1 MSCTSYVAA
10 VLKIQYLCH
19 KNCTDSA
26 QAPVLELKLVYIYYQ
41 HGWFSIC
48 AICTVYVE
56 CTVLG
61 SMCTGAGR
69 AGHSPVSIRRGSPR
83 ASWTLLAPH
92 QQHCGRYKFEGRAY
106 CGQHNLDAAPF
117 HCATPPRPPPR
128 YPSMGQSDLPLQ
140 PHINLPLIAP
150 DKQIID
156 LSIRKLRS
164 CLSHMLM
171 FDKTPLPPRL
181 PESPL

>member
-1 MSCTSYVAA
+1 MSCTSYVALQGSFENSICA
-10 VLKIQYLCH
+10 PQTALTLLKLQL
-19 KNCTDSA
+19 
-26 QAPVLELKLVYIYYQ
+26 LELKLVYIYYL

-48 AICTVYVE
+48 ALCTMCVE
-56 CTVLG
+56 CTVLA

-117 HCATPPRPPPR
+117 HCATPPPFPP
-128 YPSMGQSDLPLQ
+128 
-140 PHINLPLIAP
+140 
-150 DKQIID
+150 
-156 LSIRKLRS
+156 SISKYGRVRS
-164 CLSHMLM
+164 SITTTHKPTTDCS
-171 FDKTPLPPRL
+171 
-181 PESPL
+181 